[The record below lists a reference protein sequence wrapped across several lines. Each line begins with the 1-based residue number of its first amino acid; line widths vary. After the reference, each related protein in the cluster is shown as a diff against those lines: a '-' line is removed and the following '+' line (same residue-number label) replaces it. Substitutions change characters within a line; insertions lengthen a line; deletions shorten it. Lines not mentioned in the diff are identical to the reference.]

1 VVEPSIASAGAAT
14 PAGRPRVL
22 NVALEAGSGYGGAE
36 KVAFELATRLDS
48 ARFASYLC
56 TIRASSGSLSDAR
69 DARLLADR
77 GVQVLSLGQPGD
89 MLLTPRGWARLYAAM
104 ARESIDIVHAHMP
117 RASVPAS
124 LLARAARVP
133 VVVSH
138 EHGSALHG
146 KRLRPFLDRH
156 VVARMST
163 VMVAV
168 SEWDRRNLI
177 ANEGIPAP
185 VIRVIANG
193 VPSATMKASAP
204 SPGDARPEI
213 PLIGA
218 VGRLYPEKGHRF
230 LVQAVALLRDR
241 GRPVRCVILGD
252 GPEKAPLQA
261 LIDEL
266 GLAGSVELLGWRE
279 DVGRIVG
286 ELDVAVL
293 PSVREGSPLAALE
306 YMAAAAPIV
315 ASRVGGMPELI
326 EEGVHGLLVAPGDPG
341 ALASAIWRL
350 LDDPTLALRL
360 GRAASARRG
369 AEFGVERLVERVE
382 ALYEELL
389 AGDRER

>member
-1 VVEPSIASAGAAT
+1 
-14 PAGRPRVL
+14 
-22 NVALEAGSGYGGAE
+22 
-36 KVAFELATRLDS
+36 
-48 ARFASYLC
+48 
-56 TIRASSGSLSDAR
+56 
-69 DARLLADR
+69 
-77 GVQVLSLGQPGD
+77 

-104 ARESIDIVHAHMP
+104 ARQSIDIVHAHMP

-133 VVVSH
+133 VMVSH

-163 VMVAV
+163 VMIAV

-177 ANEGIPAP
+177 ANEGIPP
-185 VIRVIANG
+185 PLIRVIANG
-193 VPSATMKASAP
+193 VPSAVSEASP
-204 SPGDARPEI
+204 RRSGDLRPQV

-241 GRPVRCVILGD
+241 GHSVRCVILGD
-252 GPEKAPLQA
+252 GPEKARLQA

-266 GLAGSVELLGWRE
+266 GLAGNVELLGWRE
-279 DVGRIVG
+279 DVSRIVG

-293 PSVREGSPLAALE
+293 PSVREGSPLAVLE

-315 ASRVGGMPELI
+315 ATRVGGMPELI
-326 EEGVHGLLVAPGDPG
+326 EEGVHGLLVAPGDPE
-341 ALASAIWRL
+341 ALASAIWRM
-350 LDDPTLALRL
+350 LDDRTLAAGL
-360 GRAASARRG
+360 GRSASARRG
-369 AEFGVERLVERVE
+369 AEFGIERLIERVE
-382 ALYEELL
+382 ALYDELL
-389 AGDRER
+389 AVGGER